1 MAFSEFEEAKYR
13 AITEEFVEAI
23 RPPEHIRN
31 QLDIKYSLDGQ
42 SIIIY
47 EVRPV
52 WDDPSKIIESEV
64 AKITYVK
71 TANCWKLYWMRA
83 DLKWHSY
90 APVPDVETL
99 KEGLQVVKND
109 KLGCFWG

>member
-1 MAFSEFEEAKYR
+1 MAFSEFEEAKYK
-13 AITEEFVEAI
+13 AITEEFVEGI

-47 EVRPV
+47 EVRPA
-52 WDDPSKIIESEV
+52 WDDSGDIMENEV
-64 AKITYVK
+64 VKLTYVK
-71 TANCWKLYWMRA
+71 TTDCWKLYWMRS

-90 APVPDVETL
+90 DPDPEVDTL
-99 KEGLQVVKND
+99 KEGLQAVKTD
-109 KLGCFWG
+109 QLGCFWG